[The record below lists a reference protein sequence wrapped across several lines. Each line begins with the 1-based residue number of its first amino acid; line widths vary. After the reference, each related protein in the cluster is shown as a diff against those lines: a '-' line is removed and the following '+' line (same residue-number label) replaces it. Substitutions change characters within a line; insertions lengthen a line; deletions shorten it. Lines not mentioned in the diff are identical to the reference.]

1 MSTTKQ
7 IKYALNELK
16 SSVSHQVRCIKNDI
30 SSLDVYKS
38 NYDALFEIP
47 LVKKL
52 LKDNEILRNEND
64 KLEKQLLSILLEKHN
79 KKNKKQQKSLYKD
92 VVDVDV
98 ESDAVKILDICDI
111 PIKKEKPTKEKKPT
125 KKENIV
131 YELIEEKCDIVL
143 DSNIKQNINVEK
155 KEYIEFVVVEEEEE
169 EVVVEEEEEEVVVE
183 EEEEEVVVEEEEVE
197 VVVEEEDEEEE
208 VVVEEEDEEVEVV
221 VEEEDEEVKYNVVK
235 EVVEE
240 EVVEEE
246 VVEEEV
252 VEEEV
257 VEEEVVE
264 EEEEEEEEEE
274 VYEVTIKGKTYYVMN
289 EKNSIIYDIDENGD
303 ISIEV
308 GAYKNGKP
316 VFTKVN
322 K

>member
-7 IKYALNELK
+7 IKSALNELK

-38 NYDALFEIP
+38 NYDALLEIP
-47 LVKKL
+47 LVQKL
-52 LKDNEILRNEND
+52 LKENELLKKEND

-79 KKNKKQQKSLYKD
+79 KKNKKQQKSLYKHLVD
-92 VVDVDV
+92 LDVDV

-111 PIKKEKPTKEKKPT
+111 DIPIKKEKPT

-155 KEYIEFVVVEEEEE
+155 KEYIEV
-169 EVVVEEEEEEVVVE
+169 VVVE
-183 EEEEEVVVEEEEVE
+183 EEEEEVVVEEEEV
-197 VVVEEEDEEEE
+197 VIEEEEEE
-208 VVVEEEDEEVEVV
+208 VVVEEK
-221 VEEEDEEVKYNVVK
+221 EEEEEEVKYNAVK

-252 VEEEV
+252 VE

-264 EEEEEEEEEE
+264 VEEEVVEVEEEVVEVEEEVEEEEE

>member
-7 IKYALNELK
+7 IKSALNELK

-38 NYDALFEIP
+38 NYDALLEIP
-47 LVKKL
+47 LVQKL
-52 LKDNEILRNEND
+52 LKENELLKKEND

-79 KKNKKQQKSLYKD
+79 KKNKKQQKSLYKHLVD
-92 VVDVDV
+92 LDVDV

-111 PIKKEKPTKEKKPT
+111 PIKKEKPT

-155 KEYIEFVVVEEEEE
+155 KEYIEVVVVEEEEE
-169 EVVVEEEEEEVVVE
+169 EVLV
-183 EEEEEVVVEEEEVE
+183 EEEEVVVEEEEVVIEEEEEE
-197 VVVEEEDEEEE
+197 VVIEEEEEE
-208 VVVEEEDEEVEVV
+208 VVVEEK
-221 VEEEDEEVKYNVVK
+221 EEEEEEVKYNAVK
-235 EVVEE
+235 EVVEEDKVVEE
-240 EVVEEE
+240 EVVE
-246 VVEEEV
+246 VEEEV
-252 VEEEV
+252 VE

-264 EEEEEEEEEE
+264 VEEEVEEEEE

>member
-7 IKYALNELK
+7 IKSALNELK

-38 NYDALFEIP
+38 NYDALLEIP
-47 LVKKL
+47 LVQKL
-52 LKDNEILRNEND
+52 LKENELLKKEND

-79 KKNKKQQKSLYKD
+79 KKNKKQQKSLYKHLVD
-92 VVDVDV
+92 LDVDV

-111 PIKKEKPTKEKKPT
+111 PIKKEKPT

-155 KEYIEFVVVEEEEE
+155 KEHIEVVVVEEEEE
-169 EVVVEEEEEEVVVE
+169 EVLV
-183 EEEEEVVVEEEEVE
+183 EEEEVVVEEEEVVIEEEEEE
-197 VVVEEEDEEEE
+197 VVIEEEEEE
-208 VVVEEEDEEVEVV
+208 VVVEEK
-221 VEEEDEEVKYNVVK
+221 EEEEEEVKYNAVK
-235 EVVEE
+235 EVVEEDKVVEE
-240 EVVEEE
+240 EVVE
-246 VVEEEV
+246 VEEEV
-252 VEEEV
+252 VE

-264 EEEEEEEEEE
+264 VEEEVVEVEEEVEEEEE

>member
-1 MSTTKQ
+1 
-7 IKYALNELK
+7 
-16 SSVSHQVRCIKNDI
+16 
-30 SSLDVYKS
+30 
-38 NYDALFEIP
+38 
-47 LVKKL
+47 
-52 LKDNEILRNEND
+52 
-64 KLEKQLLSILLEKHN
+64 LEKHN
-79 KKNKKQQKSLYKD
+79 KKNKKQQKSLYKHLVD
-92 VVDVDV
+92 LDVDV

-111 PIKKEKPTKEKKPT
+111 DIPIKKEKPT

-155 KEYIEFVVVEEEEE
+155 KEYIEV
-169 EVVVEEEEEEVVVE
+169 VVVE
-183 EEEEEVVVEEEEVE
+183 EEEEEVVVEEEEV
-197 VVVEEEDEEEE
+197 VVEEEEVVIEEEEEEEEVVIEEEEEE
-208 VVVEEEDEEVEVV
+208 VVVEEK
-221 VEEEDEEVKYNVVK
+221 EEEEEEVKYNAVK

-252 VEEEV
+252 VE

-264 EEEEEEEEEE
+264 VEEEVVEVEEEVVEVEEEVEEEEE